1 MRANKRLGFSLMEM
15 MVVLLIVAIIAAA
28 SAPLVTK
35 KLTRNGTNESPWQYV
50 GLNNNIA
57 YNINGQDA
65 TAIIGAG
72 QARGNNN
79 PRLYIQSNA
88 DTRPVI
94 SFGHNGNFTTEQHI
108 LNLYAFY
115 NGIDR
120 SDPYY
125 PHHQFSIGLVNDAK
139 QIQPGAV
146 VLGGDTNN
154 RKYSV
159 VIGNSAKSN
168 GAAEESIAIGYRPST
183 NSKTTV
189 AIGKGAYIDEGSS
202 NSVVVGRS
210 QIYRN
215 SPNSV
220 AIGDNAYVGTPDEA
234 SIPCS
239 IAIGNG
245 ANVTGSIMNDSNSK
259 ANIAIGKNATAK
271 SGGRTVGTVRY
282 YGGAIAIGDTA
293 KAYDV
298 GTICIGAKANAAN
311 GNTDYSIAIGENASV
326 AGSNSVAIGHN
337 SRATENNQ
345 IVLGGPS
352 ETVYIPGDLVVG
364 KNVWLNYSQSSIH
377 PLNTYMKEDGHSYHW
392 WRLRL
397 FDGKRVDG
405 EYTYYAQMID
415 NSWAPQFENQKS
427 DRRLKN
433 VGEKYTAGLEELK
446 KLDFFH
452 YTFKKDENKTP
463 RVGVMAQDLQ
473 KVFPDAVV
481 KGKDGYLMIRTEDMF
496 YAVINAVKE
505 LDSKI
510 SALVEKIDSIV
521 EDITM
526 MKATIEA
533 QQKTIDELKAQNEEI
548 IKTNEKIM
556 KRLEKL
562 EKKKLSKVEE

>member
-28 SAPLVTK
+28 SAPLVTR

-50 GLNNNIA
+50 GLNNDIA

-72 QARGNNN
+72 QARGNNK

-88 DTRPVI
+88 DTRPAI
-94 SFGHNGNFTTEQHI
+94 SFGHNGNFISEQHI
-108 LNLYAFY
+108 LNLYAVY

-120 SDPYY
+120 SNPYNI
-125 PHHQFSIGLVNDAK
+125 HHQFSIGLVNDTK

-146 VLGGDTNN
+146 VLGGDTKN

-159 VIGNSAKSN
+159 VIGNSAESN
-168 GAAEESIAIGYRPST
+168 GAAEESIAIGYSPST

-189 AIGKGAYIDEGSS
+189 AIGRSAYIDEGSS

-220 AIGDNAYVGTPDEA
+220 AIGENAYVGTPDEA

-239 IAIGNG
+239 IAIGSG
-245 ANVTGSIMNDSNSK
+245 ANVTGSIMYDSNSK
-259 ANIAIGKNATAK
+259 ANIAIGKNATAY

-337 SRATENNQ
+337 SRATESNQ

-352 ETVYIPGDLVVG
+352 ETVYIPGRLVVG
-364 KNVWLNYSQSSIH
+364 GQAKIGNNLEDNYS
-377 PLNTYMKEDGHSYHW
+377 LYVNVNKELRRVGIINDGRKGNNNDWTFY
-392 WRLRL
+392 
-397 FDGKRVDG
+397 
-405 EYTYYAQMID
+405 
-415 NSWAPQFENQKS
+415 WAES

-510 SALVEKIDSIV
+510 SALVEKVDSIV
-521 EDITM
+521 EDITT